1 MCHSCSLPVRR
12 EIRKFVVNL
21 DDRFIIKH
29 EEQLHCDRAMCLGT
43 EIAGARTVRVDGGDF
58 LVARLQR
65 KTPLDEVLPVTTM
78 DIEDYSGQ
86 LKVTKLT

>member
-1 MCHSCSLPVRR
+1 
-12 EIRKFVVNL
+12 
-21 DDRFIIKH
+21 
-29 EEQLHCDRAMCLGT
+29 MCLGT